1 VLARAPAQ
9 ASSILLSSSTG
20 LIQRQLLNYFQTRL
34 PNPPTHPCV
43 PDSLVPTLADYLRS
57 SLNPCSVDPRGTD
70 DVDHS
75 SRTSHQQLLLCLY
88 TVGKMSE
95 YYPPNQHIPPQY
107 YNTHPNVAQNP
118 NIPHV
123 PSMMG
128 PDRSIP
134 HGMLE
139 TPSYPGMPVPF
150 VQYAEPQMQ
159 QAYMDQY
166 EDLPGNIGSAQA
178 GQARMRRRTAP
189 GDNVK
194 HRRTRSGCFTCR
206 QRRVKVSLLP
216 SLYILELLLIAEYS
230 VMKVIQY
237 ARVSLAS
244 LVLCKLAA
252 ELIIF
257 CFRMSQRKP

>member
-1 VLARAPAQ
+1 
-9 ASSILLSSSTG
+9 
-20 LIQRQLLNYFQTRL
+20 
-34 PNPPTHPCV
+34 
-43 PDSLVPTLADYLRS
+43 
-57 SLNPCSVDPRGTD
+57 
-70 DVDHS
+70 
-75 SRTSHQQLLLCLY
+75 
-88 TVGKMSE
+88 MSE
-95 YYPPNQHIPPQY
+95 YYPPNQHIPLQY
-107 YNTHPNVAQNP
+107 YNVNPNVAQNP

-123 PSMMG
+123 PSMMA
-128 PDRSIP
+128 PDGALP

-139 TPSYPGMPVPF
+139 TSPYHGMPVPF

-206 QRRVKVSLLP
+206 QRRVKVSLPPL
-216 SLYILELLLIAEYS
+216 LYILELLLIPRCSA
-230 VMKVIQY
+230 MKVIQY
-237 ARVSLAS
+237 ARVSRAS

-252 ELIIF
+252 GLIIF
-257 CFRMSQRKP
+257 FFRMSQRKS